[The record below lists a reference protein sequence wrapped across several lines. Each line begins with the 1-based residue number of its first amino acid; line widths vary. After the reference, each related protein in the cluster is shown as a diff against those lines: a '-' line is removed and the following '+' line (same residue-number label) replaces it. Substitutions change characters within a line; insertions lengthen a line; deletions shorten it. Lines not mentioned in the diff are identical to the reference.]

1 MVSIMVNE
9 DKLTVIILAFTQNIY
24 NNRFVIVASPATN
37 KLHGWSYLSLNLGYV
52 MMLPL
57 GRV

>member
-9 DKLTVIILAFTQNIY
+9 DKLTDIILAFTQNIC

-37 KLHGWSYLSLNLGYV
+37 
-52 MMLPL
+52 
-57 GRV
+57 

>member
-24 NNRFVIVASPATN
+24 SRFVIVASPATN
-37 KLHGWSYLSLNLGYV
+37 
-52 MMLPL
+52 
-57 GRV
+57 